1 MSGRKVSE
9 KTVSIPEVK
18 KIMEEVKKKIEK
30 IDPEEGLSHFQE
42 ITFNYVN
49 KFAKMSEKDAR
60 KIQKFLTEKY
70 DIEELHAIN
79 IINVDPKT
87 VPEIRMILEKSLV
100 GKTMKDDQL
109 QDLLAQI
116 RDENLV
122 DKAWV
127 T

>member
-1 MSGRKVSE
+1 MNQKRNQLQTISKGLRK
-9 KTVSIPEVK
+9 
-18 KIMEEVKKKIEK
+18 
-30 IDPEEGLSHFQE
+30 
-42 ITFNYVN
+42 
-49 KFAKMSEKDAR
+49 
-60 KIQKFLTEKY
+60 KIQKFLTEKF

-116 RDENLV
+116 NEL
-122 DKAWV
+122 KTA
-127 T
+127 